1 MGDLVNATAEVS
13 RSQAQRLANLAD
25 ALQQVAGISSGSADR
40 ADGAAAQTRAQIA
53 SMADLTTTSQ
63 QLAQLAERL
72 RSSIARFSVLRR
84 EAGDGTVHPQRAAA
98 D

>member
-1 MGDLVNATAEVS
+1 M
-13 RSQAQRLANLAD
+13 R
-25 ALQQVAGISSGSADR
+25 AGCPGGGGLGASSEQ
-40 ADGAAAQTRAQIA
+40 ADGAAAATKAQIA

-72 RSSIARFSVLRR
+72 RTGIARFSVLRPDQR
-84 EAGDGTVHPQRAAA
+84 TAEHAVRRAAA